1 MKIRT
6 EFQEDSYN
14 IYTEEVEQGFCEPC
28 FFIQCL
34 SQSEKD
40 KLSERFLAQHSFV
53 ISYFP
58 KKGNAECWQV
68 QKKLQYLLY
77 YITLEEGSLLR
88 GTNRKGNITEGV
100 LQFFVNYD
108 FPMKYRILNFFHALH
123 KKPFV
128 PFIFVFFQHFLQKLL
143 GQNTHKHQRYLLILM
158 KKWRC

>member
-34 SQSEKD
+34 SQSEKE

-88 GTNRKGNITEGV
+88 GTNRKGSITEGV

-108 FPMKYRILNFFHALH
+108 FPMKY
-123 KKPFV
+123 KVKPDEKMEV
-128 PFIFVFFQHFLQKLL
+128 LKVYGKTKGSKNKIK
-143 GQNTHKHQRYLLILM
+143 
-158 KKWRC
+158 

>member
-6 EFQEDSYN
+6 ELQEDSYN

-34 SQSEKD
+34 SQSEKE

-88 GTNRKGNITEGV
+88 GTNRKGSITDGV

-108 FPMKYRILNFFHALH
+108 FPMKY
-123 KKPFV
+123 KVKPDEKMEV
-128 PFIFVFFQHFLQKLL
+128 LKVYGKTKRSKNKIK
-143 GQNTHKHQRYLLILM
+143 
-158 KKWRC
+158 

>member
-1 MKIRT
+1 MSLV
-6 EFQEDSYN
+6 FLYN
-14 IYTEEVEQGFCEPC
+14 VSVKEKKKNFLKDFWHNTV
-28 FFIQCL
+28 L
-34 SQSEKD
+34 S
-40 KLSERFLAQHSFV
+40 FP
-53 ISYFP
+53 IFP
-58 KKGNAECWQV
+58 KKEMQSVGRCK
-68 QKKLQYLLY
+68 KKLQYLLY

-88 GTNRKGNITEGV
+88 GTNRKGSITEGV

-123 KKPFV
+123 KKSFV

>member
-28 FFIQCL
+28 FFIQCF

-108 FPMKYRILNFFHALH
+108 FPMKYRV
-123 KKPFV
+123 KPDEKMEV
-128 PFIFVFFQHFLQKLL
+128 LKVYGKTKRSKNKIK
-143 GQNTHKHQRYLLILM
+143 
-158 KKWRC
+158 

>member
-1 MKIRT
+1 MTKAIAMKIRT

-34 SQSEKD
+34 SQSEED

-58 KKGNAECWQV
+58 KKGNEECWQV
-68 QKKLQYLLY
+68 QKRLQYLLY

-88 GTNRKGNITEGV
+88 GTNRKGSITEGV

-108 FPMKYRILNFFHALH
+108 FPMKYRV
-123 KKPFV
+123 KPDEKMEV
-128 PFIFVFFQHFLQKLL
+128 LKVYGKTKRSKNKIK
-143 GQNTHKHQRYLLILM
+143 
-158 KKWRC
+158 

>member
-88 GTNRKGNITEGV
+88 GTNRKGSITDGV

-108 FPMKYRILNFFHALH
+108 FPMKYRV
-123 KKPFV
+123 KPDEKMEV
-128 PFIFVFFQHFLQKLL
+128 LKVYGKTKRSKNKIK
-143 GQNTHKHQRYLLILM
+143 
-158 KKWRC
+158 

>member
-34 SQSEKD
+34 SQSEKE

-88 GTNRKGNITEGV
+88 GTNRKGSITEGV

-108 FPMKYRILNFFHALH
+108 FPMKY
-123 KKPFV
+123 KVKPDEKMEV
-128 PFIFVFFQHFLQKLL
+128 LKVYGKTKRSKNKIK
-143 GQNTHKHQRYLLILM
+143 
-158 KKWRC
+158 

>member
-34 SQSEKD
+34 SQSEKE

-88 GTNRKGNITEGV
+88 GTNRKGSITDGV

-108 FPMKYRILNFFHALH
+108 FPMKY
-123 KKPFV
+123 KVKPDEKMEV
-128 PFIFVFFQHFLQKLL
+128 LKVYGKTKGSKNKIK
-143 GQNTHKHQRYLLILM
+143 
-158 KKWRC
+158 

>member
-34 SQSEKD
+34 SQSEED
-40 KLSERFLAQHSFV
+40 KLSERFLVQHSFV

-68 QKKLQYLLY
+68 QKRLQYLLY

-88 GTNRKGNITEGV
+88 GTNRKGSITEGV

-108 FPMKYRILNFFHALH
+108 FPMKYRV
-123 KKPFV
+123 KPDEKMEV
-128 PFIFVFFQHFLQKLL
+128 LKVYGKTKRSKNKIK
-143 GQNTHKHQRYLLILM
+143 
-158 KKWRC
+158 

>member
-88 GTNRKGNITEGV
+88 GTNRKGSITEGV

-123 KKPFV
+123 KKSFV

>member
-34 SQSEKD
+34 SQSEKE

-88 GTNRKGNITEGV
+88 GTNRKGSITEGV

-108 FPMKYRILNFFHALH
+108 FPMKYRV
-123 KKPFV
+123 KPDEKMEV
-128 PFIFVFFQHFLQKLL
+128 LKVYGKTKGSKNKIK
-143 GQNTHKHQRYLLILM
+143 
-158 KKWRC
+158 

>member
-68 QKKLQYLLY
+68 QKKTAIFIILY
-77 YITLEEGSLLR
+77 YVGRRLFIKRNKQKRKYHRRSIT
-88 GTNRKGNITEGV
+88 
-100 LQFFVNYD
+100 
-108 FPMKYRILNFFHALH
+108 
-123 KKPFV
+123 
-128 PFIFVFFQHFLQKLL
+128 IFCQL
-143 GQNTHKHQRYLLILM
+143 
-158 KKWRC
+158 

>member
-108 FPMKYRILNFFHALH
+108 FPMKY
-123 KKPFV
+123 KVKPDEKMEV
-128 PFIFVFFQHFLQKLL
+128 LKVYGKTKRSKNKIK
-143 GQNTHKHQRYLLILM
+143 
-158 KKWRC
+158 

>member
-108 FPMKYRILNFFHALH
+108 FPMKYRV
-123 KKPFV
+123 KPDEKMEV
-128 PFIFVFFQHFLQKLL
+128 LKVYGKTKRSKNKIK
-143 GQNTHKHQRYLLILM
+143 
-158 KKWRC
+158 